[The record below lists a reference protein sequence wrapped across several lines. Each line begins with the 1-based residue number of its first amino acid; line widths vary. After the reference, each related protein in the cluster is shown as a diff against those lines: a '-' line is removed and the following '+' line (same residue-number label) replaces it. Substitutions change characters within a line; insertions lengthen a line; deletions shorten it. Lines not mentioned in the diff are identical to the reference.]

1 MLRSVANKY
10 IEEHISKLNLSE
22 ALKKIYS
29 GDLNKEV
36 ATALKSTYPTKRVE
50 ISKISVMNPASLMEV
65 PPNEEELEK
74 ILDEADTKEST
85 KKNEVE
91 PSEEEEENTDEDKT
105 DYSAMKVAE
114 LKELLKE
121 RELPV
126 SGTKAEL
133 IERLQS

>member
-1 MLRSVANKY
+1 
-10 IEEHISKLNLSE
+10 
-22 ALKKIYS
+22 
-29 GDLNKEV
+29 
-36 ATALKSTYPTKRVE
+36 
-50 ISKISVMNPASLMEV
+50 MNPASLMEV

-91 PSEEEEENTDEDKT
+91 PSDEEEENTDEDKT

-133 IERLQS
+133 IKRLQS